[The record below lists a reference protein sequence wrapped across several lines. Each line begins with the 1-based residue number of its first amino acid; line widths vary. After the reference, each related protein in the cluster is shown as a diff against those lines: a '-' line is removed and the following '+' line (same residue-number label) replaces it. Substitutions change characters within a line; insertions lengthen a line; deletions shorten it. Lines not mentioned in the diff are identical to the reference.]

1 MMLNST
7 VDEITASR
15 IGTSE
20 GMILNSTPASIS
32 AVMRSGIGSTSIG
45 RVSRSETQYP
55 AGSLRNTNLSGG
67 RVYR

>member
-7 VDEITASR
+7 VDAITASR

-20 GMILNSTPASIS
+20 GMILNSTPASTS
-32 AVMRSGIGSTSIG
+32 AVIRSGIGSTSIG
-45 RVSRSETQYP
+45 RISRSETQYP
-55 AGSLRNTNLSGG
+55 AASSRSTNPSAD